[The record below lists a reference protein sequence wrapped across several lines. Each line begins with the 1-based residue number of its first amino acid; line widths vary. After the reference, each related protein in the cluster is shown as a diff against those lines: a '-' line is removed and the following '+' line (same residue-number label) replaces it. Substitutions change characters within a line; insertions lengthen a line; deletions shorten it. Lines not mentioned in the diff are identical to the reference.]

1 MRPVDFG
8 SRSLVGRLSRAK
20 ELSAQRAGKARIAF
34 VALFCFS
41 LASAV
46 VCAQTGAGVYPKPQ
60 ILEVARRL
68 QMQLTDP
75 AKASEGIVEE
85 RLDEVTQVAVRNKS
99 GRGELHQKA
108 DDIFFVIAGQAT
120 LVSGGTMTNPKGDQ
134 EVRGDS
140 VVGGTSILLHQGD
153 VVHISHSVPHQLLI
167 KQGESFTYVV
177 VKIPH

>member
-1 MRPVDFG
+1 M
-8 SRSLVGRLSRAK
+8 K
-20 ELSAQRAGKARIAF
+20 ELSAQRPGKARIAL
-34 VALFCFS
+34 VAIFCFS
-41 LASAV
+41 LASAEAR
-46 VCAQTGAGVYPKPQ
+46 AQTGAGVYPKQQ
-60 ILEVARRL
+60 ISEVVRRL
-68 QMQLTDP
+68 QVQLTET
-75 AKASEGIVEE
+75 AKASEGIAEE

-120 LVSGGTMTNPKGDQ
+120 LVSGGTMMNPKGVQ

-140 VVGGTSILLHQGD
+140 VVGGTSILLHRGD
-153 VVHISHSVPHQLLI
+153 VVHILHSVPHQLLI